1 MVEGM
6 CKLRFKF
13 RFRSLCGTAES
24 GLHSNMGN
32 IHRQRKTVAGND
44 IYSSGGSNG

>member
-1 MVEGM
+1 
-6 CKLRFKF
+6 
-13 RFRSLCGTAES
+13 
-24 GLHSNMGN
+24 MGN